1 MNKNLNEDLFNYI
14 YQLIPIIDRQNFKT
28 VSKFFNN
35 LYQKDLN
42 NIIQIQKFYKKY
54 KIDED
59 YLYDGGLDKYKDG
72 YLPAS
77 QYNYND
83 WNKFLLYRYY
93 ISRYED
99 RYLFKY
105 PEFLTNKAIKD
116 NVKKNN
122 ALNWINHNLNQNIEL
137 RKKSNIYRFF
147 VENNITSKEILVAGW

>member
-14 YQLIPIIDRQNFKT
+14 YQLIPLIDRQNFKR

-35 LYQKDLN
+35 LYQNDLN

-54 KIDED
+54 KIDDD
-59 YLYDGGLDKYKDG
+59 YLYDASLDKYKEG

-77 QYNYND
+77 KYNYYD
-83 WNKFLLYRYY
+83 WNRFLLYRYY

-99 RYLFKY
+99 RCLFEY

-122 ALNWINHNLNQNIEL
+122 ALNWINHNLNQSIEL
-137 RKKSNIYRFF
+137 RKKSNIYKFF
-147 VENNITSKEILVAGW
+147 VENNISSKEILVAGW